1 MQTIDQQIEMLRNKR
16 VFTSLSILIF
26 LAMIAS
32 LSTFVKGEG
41 ASVDVYTQYPD
52 GHNDKGPNQ
61 PSDSFGP
68 RANVTLY
75 ANVTYNSWPEQNK
88 DVTFQIADPH
98 GNIVGI
104 LYNRTN
110 EMGIAYVRFQLPQL
124 PDDPSYYLGTWEV
137 TAGVNVAGSTVCDNS
152 IFEVKVLGDV
162 NNDGCVDTLDV
173 VLVSTAYGSRS
184 GDINWNPEA
193 DIATP
198 YGIIDIFDLV
208 TAVVHYGETC

>member
-1 MQTIDQQIEMLRNKR
+1 MLRNKW
-16 VFTSLSILIF
+16 VFTSISFLIF
-26 LAMIAS
+26 ITTIAS
-32 LSTFVKGEG
+32 LSTFVHGEG

-52 GHNDKGPNQ
+52 GHNGKGPNQ
-61 PSDSFGP
+61 PSDPFEP

-98 GNIVGI
+98 DNIVGI

-110 EMGIAYVRFQLPQL
+110 EIGIAYVRFQLPWL

-137 TAGVNVAGSTVCDNS
+137 TASVNVAGSTVCDIL
-152 IFEVKVLGDV
+152 IFEAKVPGDV
-162 NNDGCVDTLDV
+162 NNDGCVDILD
-173 VLVSTAYGSRS
+173 LVMISTAYGSRL

-193 DIATP
+193 DIAPP
-198 YGIIDIFDLV
+198 YGIIDILDIV
-208 TAVVHYGETC
+208 TCTAHYGEGCT